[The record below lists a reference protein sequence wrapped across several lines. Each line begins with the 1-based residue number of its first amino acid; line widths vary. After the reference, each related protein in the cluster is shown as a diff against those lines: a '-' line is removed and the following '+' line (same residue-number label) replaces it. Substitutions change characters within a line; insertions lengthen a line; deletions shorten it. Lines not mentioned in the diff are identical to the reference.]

1 MDWTSLFELLETA
14 TLALCLLCVLG
25 LWQTA
30 KGE

>member
-1 MDWTSLFELLETA
+1 MDWTSLFELLEIA

-25 LWQTA
+25 LWQIT